1 MICGI
6 PRLLLP
12 SNLCTTSLGTGPC
25 RTIYSFATRDSF
37 KSSRSLKARYLQPSR
52 IQVSR
57 ALDNVQNNAQS
68 VRFISTTPVHWMFW
82 ERDRK
87 GGYGGKEKHSKKE
100 MIRAGLKELRGELA
114 KWQEEV
120 KEKFECDPLLIRPGD
135 MDKMWVLKENKDL
148 EEWVVTCDKDHNE
161 GFSSGAVTL
170 SPTGHGLFSGELST
184 QVPKDGVVKKAGY
197 VNMRSLRPRKSF
209 KRETYLDWSEYNTLE
224 LRVRGDG
231 RSYLIN
237 ISTAGY
243 FDITW
248 NDIYSYALYTRGGP
262 HWQLTRIPFSKF
274 FLSSKGR
281 IQDKQCAIPL
291 DRVVSLGISA
301 GDKINA
307 PFRLEI
313 DYIGV
318 YCDPDHTEEFAYEM
332 YKLPKFYIY

>member
-1 MICGI
+1 MIRGI
-6 PRLLLP
+6 PHLLLP
-12 SNLCTTSLGTGPC
+12 SNLCTTSLGTGLC
-25 RTIYSFATRDSF
+25 RTIYSFSTYDSF
-37 KSSRSLKARYLQPSR
+37 KFSRSLKARYLQPSR
-52 IQVSR
+52 IQVAR
-57 ALDNVQNNAQS
+57 VLNNDQNNAQS
-68 VRFISTTPVHWMFW
+68 VRYISTTPVHWMFW

-87 GGYGGKEKHSKKE
+87 GGYGSKEKHSKKE
-100 MIRAGLKELRGELA
+100 MIRAGLKELRG
-114 KWQEEV
+114 
-120 KEKFECDPLLIRPGD
+120 D

-148 EEWVVTCDKDHNE
+148 EEWVITCDQDHNE
-161 GFSSGAVTL
+161 GFSSGTVTL

-184 QVPKDGVVKKAGY
+184 QVPKDGVIKKAGY

-291 DRVVSLGISA
+291 DRIVSFGISA
-301 GDKINA
+301 VDKINA

-313 DYIGV
+313 DYVGV